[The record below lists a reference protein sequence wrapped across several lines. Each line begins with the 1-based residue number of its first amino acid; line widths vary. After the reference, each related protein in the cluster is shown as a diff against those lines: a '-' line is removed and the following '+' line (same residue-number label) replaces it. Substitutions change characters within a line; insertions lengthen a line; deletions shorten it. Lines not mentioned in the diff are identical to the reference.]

1 MVIGRPPAATRYV
14 APNAH
19 GGPVAPPNQHAR
31 YPANYGRAEPT
42 QPSNGYGNRN
52 GNFYQAPNLVSG
64 CFNCG
69 DLTHRA
75 RECPARPDRPSA
87 LPPQATAPQQPPDV
101 RPMKNRSNKQDK
113 QEKTRIRVRYRH
125 HKLSALIDTGSDVSI
140 AGEDVARNMGWPIY
154 AHVQR
159 R

>member
-1 MVIGRPPAATRYV
+1 
-14 APNAH
+14 
-19 GGPVAPPNQHAR
+19 
-31 YPANYGRAEPT
+31 
-42 QPSNGYGNRN
+42 
-52 GNFYQAPNLVSG
+52 
-64 CFNCG
+64 
-69 DLTHRA
+69 
-75 RECPARPDRPSA
+75 
-87 LPPQATAPQQPPDV
+87 
-101 RPMKNRSNKQDK
+101 MKNRSNKQDK